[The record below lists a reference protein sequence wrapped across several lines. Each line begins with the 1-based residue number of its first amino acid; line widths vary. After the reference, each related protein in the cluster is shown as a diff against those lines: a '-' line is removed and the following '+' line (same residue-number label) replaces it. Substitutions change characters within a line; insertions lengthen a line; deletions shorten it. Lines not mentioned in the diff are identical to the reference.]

1 MDEPIFDDTIED
13 MSIRIDQPPISVP
26 GRGLDGFFSVAK
38 HAMTT
43 LVNLMTAVVTQ
54 SSSVTQVI
62 PKLTPTKIR
71 EIGRRTYLDDTIR
84 RAEEQPQ
91 QMFKTPIQAVNAAG
105 EEPAVVAARRAAN
118 AFETV
123 ASHNGILLLVSVC
136 IMVYLMY
143 SHADVLFG
151 TIGSTLSTGTSGI
164 STLLGGTT

>member
-1 MDEPIFDDTIED
+1 

-38 HAMTT
+38 HSITT

-54 SSSVTQVI
+54 SPSVTQVL

-71 EIGRRTYLDDTIR
+71 EIGRRTYIDNSIQ

-91 QMFKTPIQAVNAAG
+91 QMFKTSIQAVTAAD
-105 EEPAVVAARRAAN
+105 EEPAVIAARRSAS

-123 ASHNGILLLVSVC
+123 ASHNGILLLVTIGVLG
-136 IMVYLMY
+136 YLLY
-143 SHADVLFG
+143 VHSDVLFG
-151 TIGSTLSTGTSGI
+151 TSGGSTSSGQPPMF
-164 STLLGGTT
+164 SNSGTT